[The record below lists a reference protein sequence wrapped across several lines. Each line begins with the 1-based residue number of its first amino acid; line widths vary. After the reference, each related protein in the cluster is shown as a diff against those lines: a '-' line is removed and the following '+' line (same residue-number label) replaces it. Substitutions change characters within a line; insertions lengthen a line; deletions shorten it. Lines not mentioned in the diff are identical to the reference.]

1 MTNKFQF
8 DEVIGMID
16 ISSWMHNFLKVLNDT
31 FENRV
36 WFVGLQGS
44 YGRGEATET
53 SDIDIVRLPPCKASR
68 QNHTN
73 LQRLFSST
81 N

>member
-1 MTNKFQF
+1 MKGEYQ
-8 DEVIGMID
+8 VINIEN
-16 ISSWMHNFLKVLNDT
+16 WMETFIAKLNET

-44 YGRGEATET
+44 YGRGEATN
-53 SDIDIVRLPPCKASR
+53 KAILMLLLFWI
-68 QNHTN
+68 NWLLKILN
-73 LQRLFSST
+73 LIAQCWILSPIG